1 MGSSVPASPPP
12 PLALGLCLLLVLE
25 PSITWLGKVWEGA
38 GAVLPF
44 LPAVVLG
51 LPRQNAPGQPGPAL
65 RLLH

>member
-12 PLALGLCLLLVLE
+12 PSALGLCLLLVPE
-25 PSITWLGKVWEGA
+25 PSIPWLGEVWEGA

-44 LPAVVLG
+44 LAAVGLG
-51 LPRQNAPGQPGPAL
+51 LPWQDAPGQPGPAL